1 MKYLLILL
9 LCLSPL
15 VWADSHALYNY
26 QTAEYLDKQDTD
38 SPRSIAS
45 ITKLFTA
52 MTVINSKQPLD
63 EILTV
68 DCQNKGRVVKGSSIT
83 RKDLLTA
90 MIVASDNCAAE
101 TLANSHVGGYHQFI
115 VDRTALIASYNLK
128 NTHLFDST
136 GLSPFNVSTVDDLI
150 AFAPIAY
157 QDEFLRTISNLPQAS
172 ISARVKNRT
181 VVIKL
186 NNTNPAI
193 YNHPE
198 IVVSKTGFTNIA
210 GRCVLMLV
218 QKVQNVYAVV
228 ILGKPNLNSR
238 NKEAERLLTKE
249 KLS

>member
-1 MKYLLILL
+1 MRYLLILL
-9 LCLSPL
+9 LFLSHS

-26 QTAEYLDKQDTD
+26 QTAEYIDKQDTD
-38 SPRSIAS
+38 APRSIAS

-52 MTVINSKQPLD
+52 MTILNSKQSLD
-63 EILTV
+63 EVLTV
-68 DCQNKGRVVKGSSIT
+68 VCQNKGHVVRGSSIT

-101 TLANSHVGGYHQFI
+101 TLANNHAGGYHQFI
-115 VDRTALIASYNLK
+115 TDRTALIASYNLK

-136 GLSPFNVSTVDDLI
+136 GLSPFNISTVDDLI

-157 QDEFLRTISNLPQAS
+157 QDEFLRTIANLPQAS
-172 ISARVKNRT
+172 ISSRVKNRT

-198 IVVSKTGFTNIA
+198 IIISKTGFTNIA

-218 QKVQNVYAVV
+218 QKVQTVYAVV

-238 NKEAERLLTKE
+238 SKEVERLLTKE